1 MYMYMYNTLTQLCI
15 SAVQFHVGHV
25 HHING
30 DYIKA
35 KQSFEWILASKNVP
49 NDIKALT
56 LRQLGM
62 KQVWLLHPLEQISG
76 VRATSFK
83 PFPLFFFQM
92 NLTTVE

>member
-62 KQVWLLHPLEQISG
+62 KQVWLLDPIRTDLWSEGNFFQ
-76 VRATSFK
+76 TFSFV
-83 PFPLFFFQM
+83 FFFFK
-92 NLTTVE
+92 